1 MFLWLI
7 NMLVHGG
14 TSTTAHKTVFDYF
27 SSLIPDAV
35 FTDVDIAFWHFA
47 PTAEPK
53 LQVSTQCPVLAPA
66 AIQAVLGEELKPWL
80 CLACGQPY
88 WRGCFG
94 VAASS
99 TSAEEGRSWAPAVG
113 HVSPLSAHP
122 EVQEGSCAPGAPGHP
137 PGDSLKAAKLCPAIL
152 SSSTR
157 HKGRQ
162 GSRLGAQLAAG
173 EDRRG
178 GQGFQRAEPSQTGL
192 GCSAGTGAGVSGAGV
207 YGAGVTGAGVTGA
220 GVTGAGGAG
229 SVPAPRLAARPAPPR
244 LASPRRGRR
253 LREQREEVPAR
264 SWPRCARG
272 RAAGAMGQLCCFPF
286 SRGEEKIGECGGSA
300 LPCASAGCAAAPG
313 SLRLRKAG
321 WRARGAFLGDLLVL
335 LSWKLTDCF

>member
-1 MFLWLI
+1 M
-7 NMLVHGG
+7 
-14 TSTTAHKTVFDYF
+14 
-27 SSLIPDAV
+27 
-35 FTDVDIAFWHFA
+35 
-47 PTAEPK
+47 
-53 LQVSTQCPVLAPA
+53 
-66 AIQAVLGEELKPWL
+66 
-80 CLACGQPY
+80 
-88 WRGCFG
+88 
-94 VAASS
+94 AASS

-157 HKGRQ
+157 DKGRQ

-220 GVTGAGGAG
+220 GGAG

-244 LASPRRGRR
+244 LASPRLAAAAGCGSSVRRSRLGPGRAVLGGGRR
-253 LREQREEVPAR
+253 VP
-264 SWPRCARG
+264 W
-272 RAAGAMGQLCCFPF
+272 
-286 SRGEEKIGECGGSA
+286 
-300 LPCASAGCAAAPG
+300 ASCAASPSPEERRRSVSVAARRCPAPPPG
-313 SLRLRKAG
+313 VPPR
-321 WRARGAFLGDLLVL
+321 RGVCG
-335 LSWKLTDCF
+335 